1 MKTIKLENKSEF
13 LSVKE
18 VAEYLRISIVTI
30 RSAIKKKELNG
41 YRIGNKFRIKLSDV
55 ENYLKR
61 KQTRGDSNDADI

>member
-1 MKTIKLENKSEF
+1 MKMAKLENKSEF

-18 VAEYLRISIVTI
+18 VAEYLRISIITI
-30 RSAIKKKELNG
+30 RSAIKKKELNS

-61 KQTRGDSNDADI
+61 KQTGCDNDDVDI